1 MKKKDHCCESETYD
15 VAECACKKE
24 RKEFCV
30 VYTMEGEER
39 HVVIMAKDELDALYQ
54 FYNTTKILN
63 SITGIDNSF
72 IINRV
77 YQGC

>member
-15 VAECACKKE
+15 VAECTCKKE

>member
-15 VAECACKKE
+15 VVECTCKKE

>member
-1 MKKKDHCCESETYD
+1 MLEDNKM
-15 VAECACKKE
+15 ECACKKE
-24 RKEFCV
+24 YKEFCV

>member
-1 MKKKDHCCESETYD
+1 MLEDNKM
-15 VAECACKKE
+15 ECACKKE

-39 HVVIMAKDELDALYQ
+39 HVVIMAKDEIDAAYQ